1 MDPSLSIFVLHLV
14 KFFHFFEQFLVLQ
27 SSHLLTSDAHVGICA
42 GYPSHRNVVNIVE
55 TKFCLVNFEFNWLQV
70 VKKAGVNFLPYE
82 GVLVLLVQNVVLDFF
97 KDNVQNKVF

>member
-27 SSHLLTSDAHVGICA
+27 SSYLLTSDAHVGIRA
-42 GYPSHRNVVNIVE
+42 GYPSHRNVMDIV
-55 TKFCLVNFEFNWLQV
+55 KAKVCLVNFKLNWLQV

-82 GVLVLLVQNVVLDFF
+82 GILILLV
-97 KDNVQNKVF
+97 